1 MALGNSVQYA
11 GEYNLEECKLFSST
25 GVTARL
31 DANVIEFNLF
41 ENMFVSGLVASLVI
55 VDQNNLVMNMPIV
68 GQEFISIK
76 LTTKGIGSFDF
87 TENVF
92 CVHRVGARQDA
103 SSGAQIYELN
113 LVSPET
119 IKIFSS
125 RFFLHMTAM
134 ISSASTLSSC
144 TTLYGKLSLI
154 SSLIV

>member
-1 MALGNSVQYA
+1 MALGTGVQYA

-92 CVHRVGARQDA
+92 CVHRVGARQRAPLRLHTGQLA
-103 SSGAQIYELN
+103 SSTFQR
-113 LVSPET
+113 PEPNPAV
-119 IKIFSS
+119 
-125 RFFLHMTAM
+125 RF
-134 ISSASTLSSC
+134 
-144 TTLYGKLSLI
+144 GGP
-154 SSLIV
+154 

>member
-68 GQEFISIK
+68 GQEFVSIK

-119 IKIFSS
+119 IP
-125 RFFLHMTAM
+125 
-134 ISSASTLSSC
+134 
-144 TTLYGKLSLI
+144 
-154 SSLIV
+154 